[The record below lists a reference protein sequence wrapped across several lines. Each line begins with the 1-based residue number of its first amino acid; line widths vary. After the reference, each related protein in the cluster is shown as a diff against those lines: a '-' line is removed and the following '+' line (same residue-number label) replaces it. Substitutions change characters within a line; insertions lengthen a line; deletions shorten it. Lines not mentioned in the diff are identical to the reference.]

1 MITTL
6 QNEGKITFKD
16 YPLLEWIQK
25 AIDDLGYQS
34 PTPIQQQTIPLLLN
48 KDTDVIALAQTG
60 TGKTAAFS
68 IPLLH
73 KIEVDKKHPQ
83 ALIIAPTRELC
94 VQISNDIIQLTK
106 YQPKINTVA
115 VYGGANIDSQIKSI
129 NKGVQIIAATPGR
142 LVDLIDRKAVDL
154 SEIKILVL
162 DEADEMLNMGFK
174 DDIDYIID
182 QTFDNRQTWLFSAT
196 MPPEVAR
203 IAQKY
208 MNNPVEI
215 SVGNKN
221 AAATNIEH
229 IYYTINSNKHRYL
242 ALKRIIDY
250 YPDIFGIIFCRTK
263 ADTQK
268 IADMLIK
275 DGYSADAL
283 HGDLSQAQRDFV
295 MKRFRNHQIQLLIA
309 TDVAARGI
317 DVENITHVINYDL
330 PDDLEVYT
338 HRSGRTARA
347 GKSGISI
354 AIVTPSETR
363 KIKDLERFSKAKFH
377 RALIPTGIQVCEK
390 QLLHLVN
397 NIKNTEVNEDAIKN
411 YLPAVMESLSDLSK
425 EELIKKLVWEEFN
438 RFYTYYQNAPDINN
452 LSGIDISSHHQSHR
466 FFINLGEMDGFNW
479 RSLKDFIAD
488 KTGIPVDKLK
498 NADVKKS
505 FSFFEVPAS
514 EKEKVFQLKGLTFN
528 NRIVSIENSSGRDKK
543 KDLDGYSKN
552 YHSKNT
558 DYQKRKYPGNKG
570 FDNEK
575 KEKRKRIYK
584 DRL

>member
-129 NKGVQIIAATPGR
+129 KKGVHIIAATPGR

-174 DDIDYIID
+174 DDIDYIIE

-558 DYQKRKYPGNKG
+558 DYQKRKYSDNKS
-570 FDNEK
+570 FDVDK

>member
-1 MITTL
+1 MTTTL
-6 QNEGKITFKD
+6 QNEGKMTFKD
-16 YPLLEWIQK
+16 YPLTEWIQK

-73 KIEVDKKHPQ
+73 KIEADKKYPQ

-106 YQPKINTVA
+106 YQSKINTVA

-129 NKGVQIIAATPGR
+129 KKGVHIIAATPGR

-174 DDIDYIID
+174 DDIDYIIE

-295 MKRFRNHQIQLLIA
+295 MKRFRNHQIQLLVA

-354 AIVTPSETR
+354 AIVTPSEAR

-452 LSGIDISSHHQSHR
+452 LSGIDISSHHQSQR

-488 KTGIPVDKLK
+488 KTGIPIDKIK

-514 EKEKVFQLKGLTFN
+514 EKDKVFQMNGIAFN
-528 NRIVSIENSSGRDKK
+528 NRIISIENASGRDKK
-543 KDLDGYSKN
+543 RDSEGYSKS
-552 YHSKNT
+552 YHSKHN
-558 DYQKRKYPGNKG
+558 DYQKRKYSDNKS
-570 FDNEK
+570 FDIDK
-575 KEKRKRIYK
+575 KEKRKRIYSNK
-584 DRL
+584 F

>member
-1 MITTL
+1 MYNTET
-6 QNEGKITFKD
+6 QTQGTITFKD

-25 AIDDLGYQS
+25 AINDLGYQH
-34 PTPIQQQTIPLLLN
+34 PTPIQQQTIPLLLE
-48 KDTDVIALAQTG
+48 KDTDIIALAQTG

-68 IPLLH
+68 IPMLH
-73 KIEVDKKHPQ
+73 KINPEIKHPQ

-94 VQISNDIIQLTK
+94 VQIANDIKNLSK
-106 YQPKINTVA
+106 YKPEIHTVA
-115 VYGGANIDSQIKSI
+115 VYGGANIETQINALK
-129 NKGVQIIAATPGR
+129 KGCQIIAATPGR
-142 LVDLIDRKAVDL
+142 LVDLIDRRAVDL
-154 SEIKILVL
+154 SDIKILIL

-182 QTFDNRQTWLFSAT
+182 QTFDNKQTWLFSAT

-203 IAQKY
+203 IAKNY
-208 MNNPVEI
+208 MNHPVEI
-215 SVGNKN
+215 NVGNKN
-221 AAATNIEH
+221 AAAPNIEH
-229 IYYTINSNKHRYL
+229 IYYVISSNKHRYL

-268 IADMLIK
+268 IADQLIK

-295 MKRFRNHQIQLLIA
+295 MKRFRNHQIQLLVA

-317 DVENITHVINYDL
+317 DIDNITHVINYDL

-354 AIVTPSETR
+354 AIVTPSESK
-363 KIKDLERFSKAKFH
+363 KIKDLERFTKAKFH
-377 RALIPTGIQVCEK
+377 RSLIPTGIQVCEK
-390 QLLHLVN
+390 QLLYLVER
-397 NIKNTEVNEDAIKN
+397 IKNTSVDESAIQD
-411 YLPAVMESLSDLSK
+411 YLPAVFESLKDLSK

-452 LSGIDISSHHQSHR
+452 LKDVDVSSHRQTQR
-466 FFINLGEMDGFNW
+466 YFINLGEMDGFNW
-479 RSLKDFIAD
+479 RSLKDFISD
-488 KTGIPVDKLK
+488 ETGIPVTNIK
-498 NADVKKS
+498 NTDVKKT
-505 FSFFEVPAS
+505 FSFFEISSTDTDKLSSLAGKS
-514 EKEKVFQLKGLTFN
+514 FN
-528 NRIVSIENSSGRDKK
+528 NRIISIEKSNKEKQGGHKKTEYSSDKFSHKK
-543 KDLDGYSKN
+543 KEFFKN
-552 YHSKNT
+552 SFEE
-558 DYQKRKYPGNKG
+558 GN
-570 FDNEK
+570 K

-584 DRL
+584 